1 MPPAPFSVTRG
12 VDLALSRDRGRAIVS
27 RRCERDWSESTI
39 TGTWYFSAAL
49 NASTMMWKQ
58 SSTDV
63 GAITT
68 RGASPWPP

>member
-1 MPPAPFSVTRG
+1 MRRCCVTR
-12 VDLALSRDRGRAIVS
+12 ASTSREEGSGRAIVS

-49 NASTMMWKQ
+49 KASTMMWKQ

-68 RGASPWPP
+68 RGASPCPA